1 LEVLL
6 VWPVDA
12 GIPVFALKMISITPL
27 NFEKVSWLN
36 GRLLRKTNMGIHIL
50 LAGEQLGPFSETQVR
65 EYLGE
70 GLVSPSDLATYEGME
85 DWQALDLVLAN
96 LPPSATPLEMI
107 SPDAPPPGSPIPE
120 DHAPKSEPPFTMHN
134 DTSETIELAS
144 APPPAEPVPPLTA
157 SQKTKRKLGKIVIQ
171 PILPLEATVPMRK
184 KNRTGKTA
192 LTLEPLRPTTALP
205 PVTGFTPREKKPTKT
220 LIRPGQLSL
229 RDFSE
234 KPVTTPT
241 ATPPTAP
248 VTPPALSNGSQPPP
262 PVPAPP
268 KDAMESRA
276 ARPWGRRIPRE
287 IVYAAAGLAFIFVC
301 LIFSGIY
308 LISERHETPP
318 AANPEN
324 APPPPNHVETQNPEI
339 GPNAAAD
346 YITQGLAQQAKGD
359 LDGAILDYNQALGLD
374 PKQANAF
381 SNRGFAK
388 QTKGDLDGALAD
400 YAQALLINPKIPAA
414 YYNQGLIEV
423 QKGYLDGAI
432 ADYNHALDLDPKM
445 ALAYYNRGIAKNM
458 EGNWDGAIADYT
470 QALIL
475 NPKIAL
481 ACYKRGFARQSKGDP
496 DGALADY
503 SQALALDPKM
513 AAAFYNRG
521 LIKLQK
527 DDLDGA
533 IDDNTQAIDL
543 DPKNGQ
549 AYWNRGLARLG
560 KSDLDGAMA
569 DLKTFCELAPKDSGA
584 DTARIYLWLI
594 STEMHPQ
601 GNADQELSTS
611 LLNDW
616 NSPPEDLSSKIA
628 AFLLGHI
635 NESDLIANA
644 ASPDPSREP
653 GQYCK
658 VWYFAGMKRLLAG
671 DMTTAISY
679 FQKSLATKQNDLC
692 EYIFARAELQ
702 ALGQNRA
709 ISSKPESSP

>member
-1 LEVLL
+1 MVRSVL
-6 VWPVDA
+6 
-12 GIPVFALKMISITPL
+12 IPVFALKMISIPPR

-36 GRLLRKTNMGIHIL
+36 GWPLRKIDMGIHIL
-50 LAGEQLGPFSETQVR
+50 LAGEQIGPFSETQVR
-65 EYLGE
+65 RYLGE

-85 DWQALDLVLAN
+85 DWQALDLILAN
-96 LPPSATPLEMI
+96 LPPSATPPETI
-107 SPDAPPPGSPIPE
+107 SPDAPPPESPAPE
-120 DHAPKSEPPFTMHN
+120 EQAPKPEPPFTMHN

-171 PILPLEATVPMRK
+171 PILPLEATVPAK
-184 KNRTGKTA
+184 KKPRTGKTA

-205 PVTGFTPREKKPTKT
+205 PVTGFTPIEMKPTKT

-234 KPVTTPT
+234 KPVATPT
-241 ATPPTAP
+241 ATPPAAP
-248 VTPPALSNGSQPPP
+248 VTPPVPSNGSQPPP
-262 PVPAPP
+262 PPLSTPP
-268 KDAMESRA
+268 GNAMESSA
-276 ARPWGRRIPRE
+276 ARPWARRIPRE
-287 IVYAAAGLAFIFVC
+287 IIYATAGLAFIFVC

-308 LISERHETPP
+308 LISEHHETPP

-324 APPPPNHVETQNPEI
+324 APPPPNPVGMQNTQT
-339 GPNAAAD
+339 GSKAAAD

-374 PKQANAF
+374 PKQADAF

-388 QTKGDLDGALAD
+388 QSQGDFEGALAD

-423 QKGYLDGAI
+423 QKGYLDSAI

-458 EGNWDGAIADYT
+458 EGNLDGAIADYT

-481 ACYKRGFARQSKGDP
+481 AYYKRGFARQSKGDP

-513 AAAFYNRG
+513 ADAFYNRG

-527 DDLDGA
+527 GDLDGA
-533 IDDNTQAIDL
+533 IDDNTQAIGL

-549 AYWNRGLARLG
+549 AYCNRGLARVG
-560 KSDLDGAMA
+560 KSDLNGAMA
-569 DLKTFCELAPKDSGA
+569 DLRTFCELAPRDNDA

-594 STEMHPQ
+594 STEMNPQ

-671 DMTTAISY
+671 DMTIAISY

-692 EYIFARAELQ
+692 ECIFARAELQ

-709 ISSKPESSP
+709 IPSKPGSNP